1 MEGCHGQ
8 RRITKRARLRTKTET
23 SKVITMSQTVAQ
35 SQEIMLFQKWSF
47 KDITVK
53 DIGLQRYLNLTPMV
67 EPHSMGRHEHQRF
80 RKAKVNIVER
90 LINGL
95 MRGGRNAGK
104 KAKATNF
111 IKEAFE
117 IIHIKT
123 GKNPVEV
130 LVQAVENCAP
140 CEDTTRVSYGGVVYH
155 LSVDVA
161 PQRRIDLAIRHI
173 TDGARMASINNP
185 KSIQETVADELMLAA
200 VKDIKSAGV
209 AKRNEIERV
218 AQSSR

>member
-1 MEGCHGQ
+1 M
-8 RRITKRARLRTKTET
+8 L
-23 SKVITMSQTVAQ
+23 MSTQTVAQ
-35 SQEIMLFQKWSF
+35 PQDIKLFQKWTF
-47 KDITVK
+47 KDISVQ

-67 EPHSMGRHEHQRF
+67 APHSMGRHEHQRF

-90 LINGL
+90 LINSL
-95 MRGGRNAGK
+95 MRSGKNSGK
-104 KAKATNF
+104 KAKATN
-111 IKEAFE
+111 IVKETFE
-117 IIHIKT
+117 IINLRT
-123 GKNPVEV
+123 GKNPIEI
-130 LVQAVENCAP
+130 LVKAVENASP

-173 TDGARMASINNP
+173 SEGARAASINNP
-185 KSIQETVADELMLAA
+185 RSIQETLADELVLAA
-200 VKDIKSAGV
+200 NKDIKSAGV

>member
-1 MEGCHGQ
+1 MAQ
-8 RRITKRARLRTKTET
+8 T
-23 SKVITMSQTVAQ
+23 SVAQ

-47 KDITVK
+47 KDIKVV

-67 EPHSMGRHEHQRF
+67 APHSMGRHEHQRF

-90 LINGL
+90 LINNM
-95 MRGGRNAGK
+95 MRPGKNSGK
-104 KAKATNF
+104 KAKVTN
-111 IKEAFE
+111 IVKEAFE
-117 IIHIKT
+117 IINTRT
-123 GKNPVEV
+123 GRNPVEV
-130 LVQAVENCAP
+130 LVKAVENASP

-173 TDGARMASINNP
+173 AEGARLASANSP
-185 KSIQETVADELMLAA
+185 RSIQEGLADELILAA
-200 VKDIKSAGV
+200 NKDIKSAGV

>member
-1 MEGCHGQ
+1 
-8 RRITKRARLRTKTET
+8 
-23 SKVITMSQTVAQ
+23 MSQTSSVSQ
-35 SQEIMLFQKWSF
+35 PQEIKLFQKWSF
-47 KDITVK
+47 KDIAVV
-53 DIGLQRYLNLTPMV
+53 DIGLKRYLNLTPMV
-67 EPHSMGRHEHQRF
+67 APHSMGRHEHQRF

-95 MRGGRNAGK
+95 MRSGKNAGK
-104 KAKATNF
+104 KAKATN
-111 IKEAFE
+111 IVKETFE
-117 IIHIKT
+117 IINLRT
-123 GKNPVEV
+123 NQNPIEI
-130 LVQAVENCAP
+130 LVKAVENASP

-173 TDGARMASINNP
+173 TEGARASSKNNP
-185 KSIQETVADELMLAA
+185 RSIQETLADELVLAA
-200 VKDIKSAGV
+200 NKDIKSVAI

>member
-1 MEGCHGQ
+1 
-8 RRITKRARLRTKTET
+8 
-23 SKVITMSQTVAQ
+23 MSQTTSTVS
-35 SQEIMLFQKWSF
+35 SQPHEIKLFQKWSF
-47 KDITVK
+47 KDISVK

-67 EPHSMGRHEHQRF
+67 APHSMGRHEHQRF

-95 MRGGRNAGK
+95 MRSGKNSGK
-104 KAKATNF
+104 KAKATN
-111 IKEAFE
+111 IVKETFE
-117 IIHIKT
+117 IINLRT
-123 GKNPVEV
+123 NKNPIEV
-130 LVQAVENCAP
+130 LVQAVENSSP

-173 TDGARMASINNP
+173 TEGARASSKNNP
-185 KSIQETVADELMLAA
+185 RSIQETLADELVLAA
-200 VKDIKSAGV
+200 NKDIKSVAI

>member
-1 MEGCHGQ
+1 
-8 RRITKRARLRTKTET
+8 
-23 SKVITMSQTVAQ
+23 MSQTTVSQ
-35 SQEIMLFQKWSF
+35 PQEIKLFQKWSF
-47 KDITVK
+47 KEISVQDL
-53 DIGLQRYLNLTPMV
+53 GLQRYLNLTPMV
-67 EPHSMGRHEHQRF
+67 APHSMGRHEHQRF

-95 MRGGRNAGK
+95 MRSGKNAGK
-104 KAKATNF
+104 KAKATN
-111 IKEAFE
+111 IVKEAFE
-117 IIHIKT
+117 IINAKT

-130 LVQAVENCAP
+130 LVKAVENSSP
-140 CEDTTRVSYGGVVYH
+140 CEDTTRISYGGVVYH

-173 TDGARMASINNP
+173 TEGARAASINNP
-185 KSIQETVADELMLAA
+185 KSIQETLADELVLAA
-200 VKDIKSAGV
+200 NKDIKSAGV

>member
-1 MEGCHGQ
+1 
-8 RRITKRARLRTKTET
+8 
-23 SKVITMSQTVAQ
+23 MSQTTAQ
-35 SQEIMLFQKWSF
+35 PQEIKLFQKWSF
-47 KDITVK
+47 KDIAVV

-67 EPHSMGRHEHQRF
+67 APHSMGRHEHQRF
-80 RKAKVNIVER
+80 RKAKVNVVER

-95 MRGGRNAGK
+95 MRSGKNSGK
-104 KAKATNF
+104 KAKATN
-111 IKEAFE
+111 IVKETFE
-117 IIHIKT
+117 IINLRT
-123 GKNPVEV
+123 NKNPIEV
-130 LVQAVENCAP
+130 LVKAVENASP

-173 TDGARMASINNP
+173 TEGARASSKNNP
-185 KSIQETVADELMLAA
+185 RSIQETLADELVLAA
-200 VKDIKSAGV
+200 NKDIKSVAI

>member
-1 MEGCHGQ
+1 
-8 RRITKRARLRTKTET
+8 
-23 SKVITMSQTVAQ
+23 MSQTTSTVSSQ
-35 SQEIMLFQKWSF
+35 PQEIKLFQKWSF

-67 EPHSMGRHEHQRF
+67 APHSMGRHEHQRF

-95 MRGGRNAGK
+95 MRSGKNSGK
-104 KAKATNF
+104 KAKATN
-111 IKEAFE
+111 IVKETFE
-117 IIHIKT
+117 IINLRT
-123 GKNPVEV
+123 GGKNPIDV
-130 LVQAVENCAP
+130 LVQAVENASP

-173 TDGARMASINNP
+173 TEGARASSKNNP
-185 KSIQETVADELMLAA
+185 RSIQETLADELVLAA
-200 VKDIKSAGV
+200 NKDIKSVAI

>member
-1 MEGCHGQ
+1 
-8 RRITKRARLRTKTET
+8 
-23 SKVITMSQTVAQ
+23 MSQTITV
-35 SQEIMLFQKWSF
+35 SPPPEIKLFQKWSF
-47 KDITVK
+47 KDINVK

-67 EPHSMGRHEHQRF
+67 APHSMGRHEHQRF
-80 RKAKVNIVER
+80 RKARVNIVER

-95 MRGGRNAGK
+95 MRGGKNAGK
-104 KAKATNF
+104 KAKATN
-111 IKEAFE
+111 IVKETFE
-117 IIHIKT
+117 IINLRT
-123 GKNPVEV
+123 GKNPIDI
-130 LVQAVENCAP
+130 LVQAVENAAP

-173 TDGARMASINNP
+173 TSGARATSANNP
-185 KSIQETVADELMLAA
+185 RSIQETLADELVLAA
-200 VKDIKSAGV
+200 AKDIKSAGV

>member
-1 MEGCHGQ
+1 M
-8 RRITKRARLRTKTET
+8 L
-23 SKVITMSQTVAQ
+23 MSTQTVAQ
-35 SQEIMLFQKWSF
+35 PQDIKLFQKWTF
-47 KDITVK
+47 KDISVQ

-67 EPHSMGRHEHQRF
+67 APHSMGRHEHQRF

-90 LINGL
+90 LINSL
-95 MRGGRNAGK
+95 MRSGKNSGK
-104 KAKATNF
+104 KAKATN
-111 IKEAFE
+111 IVKEAFE
-117 IIHIKT
+117 IINLRT
-123 GKNPVEV
+123 GKNPIEI
-130 LVQAVENCAP
+130 LVKAVENASP

-173 TDGARMASINNP
+173 SEGARAASINNP
-185 KSIQETVADELMLAA
+185 RSIQETLADELILAA
-200 VKDIKSAGV
+200 NKDIKSAGI

>member
-1 MEGCHGQ
+1 
-8 RRITKRARLRTKTET
+8 
-23 SKVITMSQTVAQ
+23 MSTVSVAQ
-35 SQEIMLFQKWSF
+35 PQEIKLFQKWSF
-47 KDITVK
+47 KDIAVV

-67 EPHSMGRHEHQRF
+67 APHSMGRHEHQRF

-95 MRGGRNAGK
+95 MRGGKNAGK
-104 KAKATNF
+104 KAKATN
-111 IKEAFE
+111 IVKETFE
-117 IIHIKT
+117 IINLRT
-123 GKNPVEV
+123 NRNPIEV
-130 LVQAVENCAP
+130 LVKAVENASP

-173 TDGARMASINNP
+173 TTGARASSANNP
-185 KSIQETVADELMLAA
+185 RSIQETLADELVLAA
-200 VKDIKSAGV
+200 NKDIKSVAI

>member
-1 MEGCHGQ
+1 MAQ
-8 RRITKRARLRTKTET
+8 A
-23 SKVITMSQTVAQ
+23 SVATP
-35 SQEIMLFQKWSF
+35 QEIKLFQKWSF
-47 KDITVK
+47 KDIAVV

-67 EPHSMGRHEHQRF
+67 APHSMGRHEHQRF

-95 MRGGRNAGK
+95 MRSGKNSGK
-104 KAKATNF
+104 KAKATN
-111 IKEAFE
+111 IVKETFE
-117 IIHIKT
+117 IINLRT
-123 GKNPVEV
+123 NKNPIEV
-130 LVQAVENCAP
+130 LVKAVENASP

-173 TDGARMASINNP
+173 TEGARASSANNP
-185 KSIQETVADELMLAA
+185 RSIQETLADELVLAA
-200 VKDIKSAGV
+200 NKDIKSVAI

>member
-1 MEGCHGQ
+1 MNSSTDENKNQQGNF
-8 RRITKRARLRTKTET
+8 
-23 SKVITMSQTVAQ
+23 MSQTTSTVSSQ
-35 SQEIMLFQKWSF
+35 PQEIKLFQKWSF
-47 KDITVK
+47 KDISVK

-67 EPHSMGRHEHQRF
+67 APHSMGRHEHQRF

-95 MRGGRNAGK
+95 MRSGKNSGK
-104 KAKATNF
+104 KAKATN
-111 IKEAFE
+111 IVKETFE
-117 IIHIKT
+117 IINLRT
-123 GKNPVEV
+123 NKNPIEV
-130 LVQAVENCAP
+130 LVQAVENSSP

-173 TDGARMASINNP
+173 TEGARASSKNNP
-185 KSIQETVADELMLAA
+185 RSIQETLADELVLASN
-200 VKDIKSAGV
+200 KDIKSVAI